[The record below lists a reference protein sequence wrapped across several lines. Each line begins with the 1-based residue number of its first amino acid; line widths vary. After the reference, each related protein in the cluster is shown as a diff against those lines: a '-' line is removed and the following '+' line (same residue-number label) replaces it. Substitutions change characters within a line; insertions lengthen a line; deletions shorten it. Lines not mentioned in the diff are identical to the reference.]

1 MSVTV
6 FVFSTRIHL
15 SPRSSCLLGTDRTDA
30 FNVLT
35 AVPCTVPA
43 FIHSSPFSCHVGERV
58 DVVTVLHIII
68 IIHHHQ
74 SFWRTHSSLQL
85 KCRHIQQDSLNDF
98 FLSFFSF
105 LFALATR
112 VQLVRTDTWLMRDD
126 RHILGS
132 GEIALHCI
140 ASEAGVCVYLYY
152 MYSTASVES
161 NSRYHKC
168 A

>member
-1 MSVTV
+1 
-6 FVFSTRIHL
+6 
-15 SPRSSCLLGTDRTDA
+15 
-30 FNVLT
+30 
-35 AVPCTVPA
+35 
-43 FIHSSPFSCHVGERV
+43 
-58 DVVTVLHIII
+58 VVTVLHIII

-140 ASEAGVCVYLYY
+140 ALLQRRACVCICTICTARPLSNPTPGIINVEKNLLQPGCKLGCLQPLTKRWIGPTCR
-152 MYSTASVES
+152 ST
-161 NSRYHKC
+161 R
-168 A
+168 